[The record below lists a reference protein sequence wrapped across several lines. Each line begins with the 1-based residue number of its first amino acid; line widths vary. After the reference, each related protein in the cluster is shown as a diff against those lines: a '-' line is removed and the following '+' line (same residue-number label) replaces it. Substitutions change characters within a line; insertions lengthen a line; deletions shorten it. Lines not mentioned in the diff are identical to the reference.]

1 MGENGHPGKYVFGT
15 VRVGEKGQ
23 IVIPKQCRDVFD
35 IKPGDHLLVLGDIQQ
50 GIGIV
55 KQEALMDF
63 AKAIFAAAPE
73 EAEDDNGGD
82 DLRKGERNER
92 N

>member
-1 MGENGHPGKYVFGT
+1 MEENGHPGKYVFGT

-35 IKPGDHLLVLGDIQQ
+35 IKPGDNLLVLGDIHQ

-55 KQEALMDF
+55 KQEALLDF
-63 AKAIFAAAPE
+63 AKAIFAAALEEPE
-73 EAEDDNGGD
+73 REN
-82 DLRKGERNER
+82 
-92 N
+92 